1 MAFERRCCCCY
12 SVTCVNAVVLSAVDM
27 SVIQRVLS
35 ECTSFARQFRLC
47 VLVKQPSSVVDR
59 GCDIASCRSM
69 ASPGIESDTGEN
81 KDNVQKRLK
90 DGDDQLSAKR
100 IKTSDSNLENAVG
113 VVCSKFWLITVFV
126 VYKRDPW
133 R

>member
-1 MAFERRCCCCY
+1 
-12 SVTCVNAVVLSAVDM
+12 M
-27 SVIQRVLS
+27 SVIRRVLS
-35 ECTSFARQFRLC
+35 ECTSFAGQFHLC

-100 IKTSDSNLENAVG
+100 IKTSDSSLENAVG
-113 VVCSKFWLITVFV
+113 FVCSEFWLITVFV